1 MCAEITSEE
10 GVVIVIW
17 FWGVLG
23 LLLVL
28 LFVALAV
35 VRKRDTRHAEFLA
48 LLARLKESENRLR
61 AIIEAEPECVKLLDA
76 EGRIIEINP
85 AGLALVDACCPE
97 DVLGQSIYDTVAPE
111 HIENYKQQVRRVF
124 SGEAVVFEYRVLTLS
139 GREAWHQS
147 HACPLRDA
155 DGRIIAYLSVSRDI
169 TLHKKAREQE
179 QRHQAELAGAARLS
193 AIGEMATGIAHELN
207 QPLAAITNFSRGSI
221 RRLQAGNLTYDEI
234 RSVLDEIATQAERAG
249 EVLRHVRDFACQ
261 KNSFPR
267 PVQMNTLIAS
277 AVHLMGHDIHQN
289 GVTIALNLDEELP
302 AVTADPVMIEQM
314 LCNLI
319 RNAVEAMTQANSPQ
333 RRIIIRSRRSD
344 DGGIEVE
351 TSDSGPGMSQGVAQR
366 VFDRFFSTKPDG
378 MGMGLAISR
387 SIVEAYG
394 GRLWIETAPE
404 GGASF
409 IFRLPAVQSLKA
421 VA

>member
-1 MCAEITSEE
+1 M
-10 GVVIVIW
+10 IVIW

-48 LLARLKESENRLR
+48 LLAKLKESENRLR

-111 HIENYKQQVRRVF
+111 HIENYKEQVHRVF
-124 SGEAVVFEYRVLTLS
+124 SGESVAFEYRVLTLG

-155 DGRIIAYLSVSRDI
+155 NGKIIAYLSVTRDV
-169 TLHKKAREQE
+169 TVHKQAEDQA
-179 QRHQAELAGAARLS
+179 QRHQTELARVARMS

-207 QPLAAITNFSRGSI
+207 QPLAAIANFAKGSV
-221 RRLQAGNLTYDEI
+221 RRLQAGNLTHEETH
-234 RSVLDEIATQAERAG
+234 SVLHDIGTQAERAG
-249 EVLRHVRDFACQ
+249 EVLRHIRDFAR
-261 KNSFPR
+261 KRNSLPR
-267 PVQMNTLIAS
+267 LVHMNALIAS
-277 AVHLMGHDIHQN
+277 AVRLTEHEIRQH
-289 GVTIALNLDEELP
+289 GVTIALDLNDSLP
-302 AVTADPVMIEQM
+302 AINADPIMVEQM

-319 RNAVEAMTQANSPQ
+319 RNAVEAMTQAGSTQ
-333 RRIIIRSRRSD
+333 RRIVIRTHPSD
-344 DGGIEVE
+344 AGGIEVE
-351 TSDSGPGMSQGVAQR
+351 VSDSGPGMSEEVAQQ
-366 VFDRFFSTKPDG
+366 VFDQFFSTKPEG
-378 MGMGLAISR
+378 MGMGLSISR
-387 SIVEAYG
+387 SIIETYG
-394 GRLWIETAPE
+394 GRLWLETAP
-404 GGASF
+404 GCGASF
-409 IFRLPAVQSLKA
+409 HFRIPAAQSLKA